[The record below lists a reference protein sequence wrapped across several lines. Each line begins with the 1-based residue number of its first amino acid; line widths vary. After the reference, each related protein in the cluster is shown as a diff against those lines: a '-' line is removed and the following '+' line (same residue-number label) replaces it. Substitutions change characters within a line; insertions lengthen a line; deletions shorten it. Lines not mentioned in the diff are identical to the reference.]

1 MKKRDFIEL
10 WTYGSYDEENDTD
23 FGISFEVPKR
33 WLKQKI
39 QQMGYKSLKEF
50 LNDYTWDTTEHLNIE
65 AENEGVLLNRK
76 CGRFGH
82 ELYKK
87 KLRNIDVK

>member
-39 QQMGYKSLKEF
+39 QQMRYKNLKEF
-50 LNDYTWDTTEHLNIE
+50 F
-65 AENEGVLLNRK
+65 R
-76 CGRFGH
+76 
-82 ELYKK
+82 
-87 KLRNIDVK
+87 